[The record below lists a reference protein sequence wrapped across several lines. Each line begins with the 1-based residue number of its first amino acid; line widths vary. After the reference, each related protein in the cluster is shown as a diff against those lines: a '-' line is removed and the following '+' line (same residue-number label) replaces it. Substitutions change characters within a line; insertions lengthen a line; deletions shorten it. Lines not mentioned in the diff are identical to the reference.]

1 MIQIALMI
9 PQQGILGINLRF
21 KPNFEDTNFEDDN
34 TSRMKHEN

>member
-21 KPNFEDTNFEDDN
+21 KPNFEDDN
-34 TSRMKHEN
+34 TSRMKHEI